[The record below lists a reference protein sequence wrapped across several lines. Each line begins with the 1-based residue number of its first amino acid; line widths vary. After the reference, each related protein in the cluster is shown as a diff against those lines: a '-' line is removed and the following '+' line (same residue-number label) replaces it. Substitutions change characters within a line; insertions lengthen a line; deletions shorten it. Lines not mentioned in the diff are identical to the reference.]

1 MKQSLYFPLLLLAVV
16 LSSCSTYQ
24 FTARQTDVRQRSID
38 SKEQMASIVVNYDR
52 EVTATSDYQ
61 LTRKDAIAE
70 AEFLCIQDAKIDVVV
85 DPIYKIEYNPF
96 KLKKRFKATIVGYA
110 GTYKEEPNRLDD
122 SKNYTLEEIEKFKLL
137 YDSNFPKYY
146 YQKSNTGDT
155 YYFNGGGLPAL
166 KDGIK
171 SSGSI
176 MLKNQAPTRSFKPF
190 NSDEM
195 LKAQKLRDGGIS
207 MMVCGAAVCL
217 VAGLTTFAIAGNW
230 GCECESHY
238 PGTIAGSVLMA
249 VGGAAFVAGVP
260 MVTVGA
266 VRYNRM
272 KREQS
277 LQFTLNSGAN
287 GIGIGLTF

>member
-16 LSSCSTYQ
+16 LSSCTTYQ
-24 FTARQTDVRQRSID
+24 FSARQTDVRQRSID

-96 KLKKRFKATIVGYA
+96 KLKKRFKATIIGYA

-146 YQKSNTGDT
+146 YQKSNTGDS
-155 YYFNGGGLPAL
+155 YYFNGGGLPSL

-176 MLKNQAPTRSFKPF
+176 MLKNAQLQRPFKPF
-190 NSDEM
+190 DAIEMERARNLRNS
-195 LKAQKLRDGGIS
+195 GIS
-207 MMVCGAAVCL
+207 MLVCGAAVCL
-217 VAGLTTFAIAGNW
+217 GAGLPMLLVSRDEILEIT
-230 GCECESHY
+230 GC
-238 PGTIAGSVLMA
+238 VLMG
-249 VGGAAFVAGVP
+249 VGGAAFVAGIP

-266 VRYNRM
+266 IRYNRM
-272 KREQS
+272 RKEQS
-277 LQFTLNSGAN
+277 MQFTLNAGSN
-287 GIGIGLTF
+287 GIGLGLTF

>member
-1 MKQSLYFPLLLLAVV
+1 MKQSLYFPLLLLAVI

-24 FTARQTDVRQRSID
+24 FTARQADIRQRSID

-85 DPIYKIEYNPF
+85 DPIFKIEYNPF
-96 KLKKRFKATIVGYA
+96 KMKKRFKATIIGYA

-137 YDSNFPKYY
+137 YDPNFAKVY

-155 YYFNGGGLPAL
+155 YYFNGGRPVVKEEA
-166 KDGIK
+166 K

-176 MLKNQAPTRSFKPF
+176 MLNNARPQRPFKPF
-190 NSDEM
+190 DSFEM
-195 LKAQKLRDGGIS
+195 QKARKLRDGGIS

-217 VAGLTTFAIAGNW
+217 VAGLTTYAIAGDW
-230 GCECESHY
+230 GYYEA
-238 PGTIAGSVLMA
+238 GTISGAVLMG
-249 VGGAAFVAGVP
+249 VGGAAFVAGIP

-272 KREQS
+272 KKEES

-287 GIGIGLTF
+287 GIGFGLTF

>member
-1 MKQSLYFPLLLLAVV
+1 MKQSLYFPLLLLAVI

-24 FTARQTDVRQRSID
+24 FTARQADIRQRSID
-38 SKEQMASIVVNYDR
+38 TKDQMASIVVNYDR

-70 AEFLCIQDAKIDVVV
+70 AEFLCIQASKIDVVV

-96 KLKKRFKATIVGYA
+96 KMKKRFKATIIGYA

-155 YYFNGGGLPAL
+155 YYFNGGRPVVKEEA
-166 KDGIK
+166 K

-176 MLKNQAPTRSFKPF
+176 MLNNARPQRPFKPF
-190 NSDEM
+190 DSFAM
-195 LKAQKLRDGGIS
+195 QKARKLRDGGIS

-217 VAGLTTFAIAGNW
+217 VAGLTTYAIAGDW
-230 GCECESHY
+230 GCDCSRHY
-238 PGTIAGSVLMA
+238 PGTVAGAVLMG
-249 VGGAAFVAGVP
+249 VGGAAFVAGIP

-272 KREQS
+272 KKEES

-287 GIGIGLTF
+287 GIGFGLTF

>member
-176 MLKNQAPTRSFKPF
+176 MLKNQAPARSFKPF
-190 NSDEM
+190 NSFEM
-195 LKAQKLRDGGIS
+195 QKARNLRDGGIA
-207 MMVCGAAVCL
+207 MMVCGPAVCL
-217 VAGLTTFAIAGNW
+217 VAGLTTYATAGDW
-230 GCECESHY
+230 GYYEA
-238 PGTIAGSVLMA
+238 GTISGAVLMG
-249 VGGAAFVAGVP
+249 VGAAAFVAGVP

-272 KREQS
+272 KKEES